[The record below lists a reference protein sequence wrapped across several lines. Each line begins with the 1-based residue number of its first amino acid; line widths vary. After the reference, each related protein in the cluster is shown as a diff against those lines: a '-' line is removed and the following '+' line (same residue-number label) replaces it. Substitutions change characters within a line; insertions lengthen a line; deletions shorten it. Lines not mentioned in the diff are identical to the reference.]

1 VDNLWYNKIREEA
14 ITIVNK
20 ILGGLITLVIG
31 INLLP
36 ILNDV
41 ITPLTTTG
49 GAFESTATGSLLDL
63 LPFLF
68 VIILVAFV
76 VVLIPRTR

>member
-1 VDNLWYNKIREEA
+1 M
-14 ITIVNK
+14 VNK

-49 GAFESTATGSLLDL
+49 GAFEATATGSLLDL

-76 VVLIPRTR
+76 VVLIPRTN